1 MAREADRS
9 KAHQNITARYIHTFS
24 LALSRALSLALMR
37 TRFRFHVRIL
47 SPLCDRSSFFFLV
60 SRLQKMAKEVDL
72 NKTSH
77 GCELF
82 FWDFCYSI
90 IGPAR
95 EERPV
100 S

>member
-1 MAREADRS
+1 MAREADLS
-9 KAHQNITARYIHTFS
+9 KAHQHMHTFS

-37 TRFRFHVRIL
+37 TRSRFHVRTL
-47 SPLCDRSSFFFLV
+47 LPLCARSSSV
-60 SRLQKMAKEVDL
+60 SRLQKMAKVVDL
-72 NKTSH
+72 KKTSH